1 LWENIGSPC
10 LTCQLAAIV
19 YRNSFQSRFQSQLQQ
34 WLAQNESESSE
45 EEEYTLFRTKTNQA
59 IQNEQSM
66 LQQRNSTIEQNF
78 GEIKY
83 KATPRQTWNIFENLS
98 SIQKNIQKSSNNLK
112 RSHASLEHSNHSQSD
127 KDDQIIQKHIY
138 SKRLFQDE
146 SKSSGEIITL
156 ERLPLRN
163 IDMNSMVDS
172 MQEQSNNF
180 SIYARSKQE

>member
-1 LWENIGSPC
+1 MQQYGLRTFCKNCSFLIYKERVSHITKCPGCNFNELWENIGSPC

-19 YRNSFQSRFQSQLQQ
+19 YRNFFQSRFQSQLQQ

-83 KATPRQTWNIFENLS
+83 KATPKQTWNIFENLS
-98 SIQKNIQKSSNNLK
+98 SIQK
-112 RSHASLEHSNHSQSD
+112 
-127 KDDQIIQKHIY
+127 KHP
-138 SKRLFQDE
+138 K
-146 SKSSGEIITL
+146 
-156 ERLPLRN
+156 
-163 IDMNSMVDS
+163 
-172 MQEQSNNF
+172 
-180 SIYARSKQE
+180 KQ